1 MRHAWQNQRTDGL
14 KKPGKV
20 RMKAGGKAN
29 AENPALWSRVKSEA
43 KAKFDVYPSAY
54 ANAWAA
60 KEYKSRGGSW
70 SGPDNR
76 VKKK

>member
-1 MRHAWQNQRTDGL
+1 M

-20 RMKAGGKAN
+20 RMKAGGKVN
-29 AENPALWSRVKSEA
+29 AENSALWSRVKSEA
-43 KAKFDVYPSAY
+43 KSKFDVYPSAY